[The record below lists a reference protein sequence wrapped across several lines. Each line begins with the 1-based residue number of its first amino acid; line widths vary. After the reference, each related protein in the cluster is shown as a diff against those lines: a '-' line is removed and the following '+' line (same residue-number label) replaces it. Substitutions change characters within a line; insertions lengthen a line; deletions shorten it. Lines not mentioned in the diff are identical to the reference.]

1 MSAASPERCAWCGA
15 GLSDGTRLE
24 GRIRCSRCGAATTD
38 PWPDEAGLEAAYG
51 TWYRPDAGARFH
63 FAGDMLLGRTRGLLA
78 SRLDE
83 IAPDGPILDV
93 GAGEGTLLDALHARG
108 RRAVGLERNPLRDDF
123 RDQSPA
129 EVEGDGEWAAVV
141 FWHTLEHLP
150 EPRRA
155 VHEAARLLQPG
166 GVIAIAV
173 PNTDS
178 IQARA
183 FGDRWL
189 HLDIPRH
196 LVHLSTG
203 TLCAGLAEDGFRI
216 ERISNLR
223 GGQIVVGW
231 LDGLVG
237 AMPGDLD
244 LYQAMRRPEARV
256 APMSPGRRAASILAG
271 VVMLPAAAA
280 CSVVEVAQRRGGT
293 VYVEARLV

>member
-1 MSAASPERCAWCGA
+1 M
-15 GLSDGTRLE
+15 
-24 GRIRCSRCGAATTD
+24 TTD
-38 PWPDEAGLEAAYG
+38 PWPDDAGLAAAYG
-51 TWYRPDAGARFH
+51 DWYRPDAGARFH
-63 FAGDMLLGRTRGLLA
+63 FAGDALLGRTRGLLA
-78 SRLDE
+78 PRIDE
-83 IAPDGPILDV
+83 IAPPGPVLDV
-93 GAGEGTLLDALHARG
+93 GAGDGTLLDALRKRG
-108 RRAVGLERNPLRDDF
+108 REATGLERNDARPDF
-123 RDQSPA
+123 EDKSIE
-129 EVEGDGEWAAVV
+129 EVSGDGTWAAVV
-141 FWHTLEHLP
+141 LWHSLEHLP
-150 EPRRA
+150 RPRAAIRA
-155 VHEAARLLQPG
+155 AARLLKPG
-166 GVIAIAV
+166 GVLAVAV

-178 IQARA
+178 LQAGA
-183 FGDRWL
+183 FGDDWL

-256 APMSPGRRAASILAG
+256 APMGKGRRAASILAG

-280 CSVVEVAQRRGGT
+280 CSVVEIAQRRGGT

>member
-1 MSAASPERCAWCGA
+1 MSAAPPERCAWCGA
-15 GLSDGTRLE
+15 GLNDGTRLE

-93 GAGEGTLLDALHARG
+93 GAGEGTLLDALHARD

-196 LVHLSTG
+196 LVHLSTA
-203 TLCAGLAEDGFRI
+203 TLCRGLVEEGFRV
-216 ERISNLR
+216 ERISAFR
-223 GGQIVVGW
+223 GGQIVIGW
-231 LDGLVG
+231 VAGLVD
-237 AMPGDLD
+237 ALPGNLD
-244 LYQAMRRPEARV
+244 LYQAVRRPDARI
-256 APMSPGRRAASILAG
+256 APMGRLRRTASIVAG
-271 VVMLPAAAA
+271 VVMLPVAVA
-280 CSVVEVAQRRGGT
+280 CSAYEVARRRAGT

>member
-1 MSAASPERCAWCGA
+1 MSGESPERCAWCGA
-15 GLSDGTRLE
+15 GLSDGARLG

-93 GAGEGTLLDALHARG
+93 GAGEGTLLDALPSRG

-189 HLDIPRH
+189 HLEIPLQ
-196 LVHLSTG
+196 LVHLSTA
-203 TLCAGLAEDGFRI
+203 TLWRGLVEEGFRV
-216 ERISNLR
+216 ERLSAFR
-223 GGQIVVGW
+223 GGQIVIGW
-231 LDGLVG
+231 VAGLV
-237 AMPGDLD
+237 AALPGDLD
-244 LYQAMRRPEARV
+244 LYQAVRRPDARI
-256 APMSPGRRAASILAG
+256 APMSRLRRAASILAG
-271 VVMLPAAAA
+271 VVMLPIAVA
-280 CSVVEVAQRRGGT
+280 CSAYEVARRRAGT
-293 VYVEARLV
+293 VYVEARLA